1 MAQNDQA
8 AETWL
13 STQRSYHPQL
23 TEKAIID
30 LINGLEVVGDHLQC
44 QSTRPLVERIW
55 HTLTGR
61 ASREQ
66 YLIDINLKT
75 GLEAVTA
82 WVQDIQTFQAKSDLA
97 LAVVAE
103 KLTET
108 RTVLDR
114 QAARQSGLK
123 KALSQMQQHIDGL
136 TQRVEE
142 IVARDK
148 AKDQRDIL
156 LSHWEETQGRVV
168 SPLIQAFLT
177 IDELWWG
184 DFGRYCRLAQDTQA
198 VNALIKLT
206 CRKVAERLAPRLE
219 HTAYYDFIAVETLLS
234 SVAKMRDEQR
244 ELVCYLADRGTADR
258 NPLFQAIARSAQG
271 ETDIVQTLPKL
282 PRAFSPLSLS
292 SRLLHESRRAT
303 AELTL

>member
-1 MAQNDQA
+1 MVQNDQA

-30 LINGLEVVGDHLQC
+30 LVNGLEVVGDHLRC
-44 QSTRPLVERIW
+44 RSTRPLVERIW
-55 HTLTGR
+55 RTLTGR

-75 GLEAVTA
+75 GQEAITA
-82 WVQDIQTFQAKSDLA
+82 WVQDIQAFQTKSDLA
-97 LAVVAE
+97 LALVTE

-108 RTVLDR
+108 RTALGR
-114 QAARQSGLK
+114 QAARQSGIEK
-123 KALSQMQQHIDGL
+123 TLSCMQEHLDRL
-136 TQRVEE
+136 TQRVGELE
-142 IVARDK
+142 SRVK
-148 AKDQRDIL
+148 AEGQRDIL

-168 SPLIQAFLT
+168 SPLIQIFLT

-184 DFGRYCRLAQDTQA
+184 DFGLYCRSAQDTQN
-198 VNALIKLT
+198 VNTLVELT
-206 CRKVAERLAPRLE
+206 CRKVAERLAARLE
-219 HTAYYDFIAVETLLS
+219 NTAFYDFVSVETLLS
-234 SVAKMRDEQR
+234 SVARITDEQR

-258 NPLFQAIARSAQG
+258 NPLFQAIACSAQG
-271 ETDIVQTLPKL
+271 KTDIVQKLPKL

-303 AELTL
+303 AEITL